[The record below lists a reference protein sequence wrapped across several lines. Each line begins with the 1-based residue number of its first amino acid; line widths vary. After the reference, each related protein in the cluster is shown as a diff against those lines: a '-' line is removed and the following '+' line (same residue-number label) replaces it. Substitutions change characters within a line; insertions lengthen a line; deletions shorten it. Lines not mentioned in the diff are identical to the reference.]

1 MWGERGTRPHCCV
14 LSNVWMWSWG
24 NDCIFIC
31 CLSSETIP
39 EKTGSRQSKMGRVAR
54 LLSELWADCDPPTL
68 FLCVCVVFWKPLWK
82 AANFLDPPVRRQA
95 FLTEEKLSSTQAGAF
110 WPQQLFRTKHLGLR
124 CSIQS
129 EHIEFGK
136 KVGAEDSSSSV
147 LGLKGKWN
155 DGEGRLLEEKLQ
167 RAPTGVDVNRGSATS
182 VSSLTFLCLISPVWK
197 TGMWYVE
204 LWYVEKV

>member
-1 MWGERGTRPHCCV
+1 MKSKTKIWGERGTRPHCCV
-14 LSNVWMWSWG
+14 LSNVWMWAWG

-54 LLSELWADCDPPTL
+54 LLSELGADCDPPHPVSV
-68 FLCVCVVFWKPLWK
+68 CVCGVFWKPLWK
-82 AANFLDPPVRRQA
+82 AANFLGPPVREAGLSDWGRNSHPPRQVHSD
-95 FLTEEKLSSTQAGAF
+95 LSSC
-110 WPQQLFRTKHLGLR
+110 FRTKHLGLR

-155 DGEGRLLEEKLQ
+155 DRGKEG
-167 RAPTGVDVNRGSATS
+167 S
-182 VSSLTFLCLISPVWK
+182 
-197 TGMWYVE
+197 
-204 LWYVEKV
+204 